1 MEIIVKKENNT
12 MINYWNLKTGE
23 RKTSSKLEY
32 YMYKMQGLIDRK
44 EKLNDEYYHM
54 AMINYLK
61 RMEKEIEDEYI
72 LTR

>member
-1 MEIIVKKENNT
+1 MEIIGKKENNT

>member
-1 MEIIVKKENNT
+1 MEIIGKKENNT

-61 RMEKEIEDEYI
+61 RMEKEIENEYI